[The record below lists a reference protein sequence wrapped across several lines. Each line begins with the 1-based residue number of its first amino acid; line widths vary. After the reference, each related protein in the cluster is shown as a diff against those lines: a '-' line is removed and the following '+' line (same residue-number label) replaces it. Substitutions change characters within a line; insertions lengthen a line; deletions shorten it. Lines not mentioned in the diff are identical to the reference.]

1 MKILQTQ
8 RYNFGMKIFRL
19 LPALLILTS
28 SLLLPNQ
35 VDARPAHFSPNLTA
49 AELIAAVNE
58 FRATKDL
65 PPYKTNSILTTIAQ
79 AQADYIVH
87 NGVMTHFNASGTPP
101 YQRAIKAGY
110 AVAGDLSKGGNFSE
124 NIGSGSGLTASDIII
139 TWQEN
144 DKDLQTLIST
154 DLVDVGAGMAMAGG
168 VTYYVL
174 DAGASAVDSKTPQTP
189 PTKTP
194 LPGTQPVVITTST
207 PLEDGTV
214 YHIVQANEALWS
226 IAQSYNT
233 TIDNIRLLNHII
245 GNDIFEGQK
254 LLIRKPKPVDTVT
267 PTALPTA
274 TFGIPTST
282 ATQPVTPSATN
293 TATPVPVPPASRQSG
308 GIAVGVIVL
317 AALVAAGIG
326 SWLGKKKNKLDAQR
340 EDQDIVQPN
349 TGAKN
354 DREQQAE

>member
-8 RYNFGMKIFRL
+8 RYNFGMNIFRL

-35 VDARPAHFSPNLTA
+35 ADARPVHFSPNPSA

-58 FRATKDL
+58 FRASKNL
-65 PPYKTNSILTTIAQ
+65 PPYTTNSILSTIAQ
-79 AQADYIVH
+79 AQADYIAKA
-87 NGVMTHFNASGTPP
+87 GVMTHFNASGTPP

-110 AVAGDLSKGGNFSE
+110 SVAGDLSKGGMFSE
-124 NIGSGSGLTASDIII
+124 SIGSGASLTASEMIS

-144 DKDLQTLIST
+144 DKDLQTLTST
-154 DLVDVGAGMAMAGG
+154 DLVDVGAGMAIAGG

-174 DAGASAVDSKTPQTP
+174 DAGLLAIDSQTPQAP
-189 PTKTP
+189 GTKTP
-194 LPGTQPVVITTST
+194 LPGTQPVVISTST
-207 PLEDGTV
+207 PLEDGSV

-233 TIDNIRLLNHII
+233 TVDNIRLLNHII

-254 LLIRKPKPVDTVT
+254 LLIQKPKPVDTVT

-293 TATPVPVPPASRQSG
+293 TATPVPIPPASRQSG

-326 SWLGKKKNKLDAQR
+326 AWLGKKKKSPDSQSD
-340 EDQDIVQPN
+340 EQDISQQN
-349 TGAKN
+349 TGAEN
-354 DREQQAE
+354 DRERQAE